1 MSSLGTPGANLKPAL
16 YALLNIVSASG
27 IVFANK
33 AVMTTYG
40 FHFVVALTLIHTTA
54 TIGGMK
60 AFEAAGLYEKKA
72 LPTKALLPLAA
83 AYVGYIVLNNL
94 NLNLNTVGFYQI
106 TKIAVAPAVL
116 AAEAVFLGKKATPR
130 VTASIAVVC
139 LGVGLATVTDPQL
152 GGGFTGL
159 LVGAGAVA
167 ATAAY
172 QIWAGTKQKELA
184 AGSMQLLDQ
193 YAPLAA
199 GMLAVL
205 VPLMEPVG
213 LGGASL
219 TPEERANTLL
229 GYLHV
234 RRAVLAIAVSA
245 GLGLLVSLST
255 FLVIGATSSLTYNVV
270 GHVKTV
276 IILAGGCLFFGD
288 EMPLKKLGGIGVAM
302 GGIVWY
308 SQLKLAASSSGA
320 SSTPASVLPV
330 TAPAM
335 GGSSPG
341 GAGPGGG
348 VASGVALVGG
358 PAPTGKPAFA

>member
-1 MSSLGTPGANLKPAL
+1 VGRGEEGEQRWRTAPHAPPSHTHTQKKSLAHWGL
-16 YALLNIVSASG
+16 ASLSPPPPHLPP
-27 IVFANK
+27 
-33 AVMTTYG
+33 T
-40 FHFVVALTLIHTTA
+40 LT
-54 TIGGMK
+54 
-60 AFEAAGLYEKKA
+60 GLYEKKA
-72 LPTKALLPLAA
+72 LPTKALAPLAA

-116 AAEAVFLGKKATPR
+116 AAEAVFLGKRATPR

-139 LGVGLATVTDPQL
+139 LGVGLATVSDPQL
-152 GGGFTGL
+152 GGGVTGL

-193 YAPLAA
+193 YAPIAA
-199 GMLAVL
+199 AMLAVL

-213 LGGASL
+213 LNAGSL
-219 TPEERANTLL
+219 SEAERANTLL
-229 GYLHV
+229 GYHYTPG
-234 RRAVLAIAVSA
+234 AVVAIAVSA

-288 EMPLKKLGGIGVAM
+288 EMPAKKLGGIAVAM

-308 SQLKLAASSSGA
+308 SQLKLAAASGGGGA
-320 SSTPASVLPV
+320 AAPVLPV
-330 TAPAM
+330 TVPVGAP
-335 GGSSPG
+335 SPG

-348 VASGVALVGG
+348 TASGVALVGT
-358 PAPTGKPAFA
+358 TGKPASA

>member
-172 QIWAGTKQKELA
+172 QIWAGTKQKEMA
-184 AGSMQLLDQ
+184 KA
-193 YAPLAA
+193 
-199 GMLAVL
+199 
-205 VPLMEPVG
+205 
-213 LGGASL
+213 
-219 TPEERANTLL
+219 RAKE
-229 GYLHV
+229 
-234 RRAVLAIAVSA
+234 A
-245 GLGLLVSLST
+245 
-255 FLVIGATSSLTYNVV
+255 
-270 GHVKTV
+270 V
-276 IILAGGCLFFGD
+276 IIGTKA
-288 EMPLKKLGGIGVAM
+288 K
-302 GGIVWY
+302 
-308 SQLKLAASSSGA
+308 ASPCMA
-320 SSTPASVLPV
+320 
-330 TAPAM
+330 
-335 GGSSPG
+335 
-341 GAGPGGG
+341 
-348 VASGVALVGG
+348 
-358 PAPTGKPAFA
+358 